1 MKLDHYDQ
9 ALADFQRDT
18 ANHVLT
24 VLHDDGVYRHLR
36 FGTPGGSSVYCF
48 HLITYPG
55 GLLYRGDMGDFVFE
69 RLHDMLQF
77 FRRPDNEKRYRI
89 DLRYW
94 AEKVTAS
101 ERGGTREH
109 DPDGFAAEIRR
120 LRREWVRENWH
131 DTTREQRRDLWES
144 IDDQVLCYAD
154 DEHRGPV
161 AAYDFTW
168 RDDGVRFQFR
178 DLFDSDHAFKRYTHS
193 FMWCCFALVW
203 AIGVYDAAKQP
214 AKMATA

>member
-9 ALADFQRDT
+9 TLADFQRDT

-55 GLLYRGDMGDFVFE
+55 GLLYRGDMGSFAFE
-69 RLHDMLQF
+69 RTHDMLQF

-131 DTTREQRRDLWES
+131 TTTREQRRDLWDS
-144 IDDQVLCYAD
+144 ISDQVLAYAD
-154 DEHRGPV
+154 DKHRGPV

-168 RDDGVRFQFR
+168 RDDDVRFQFN
-178 DLFDSDHAFKRYTHS
+178 DLFDSDHAFKRYTRS

-214 AKMATA
+214 AEMATT